1 MSHRVDFVDLSRIK
15 ESFWNPN
22 EMEPET
28 FESLKQ
34 DMLENGAYGIKPI
47 DIFPVGLDRSL
58 GQVVYQISDGHHR
71 YRAAQALKWL
81 KVRAEIHDGMT
92 EAQAKVLNYR
102 RNRERGKLNP
112 IKEAQLFFEE
122 WEKGK
127 GKLTQEQLAKKYGI
141 SQQLVSERLGLLTD
155 TGPALQELVEKRE
168 LLVTHAEEI
177 YHAVVKPEV
186 QETVAR
192 VVSEEKLSPEQTK
205 QLAEAVATVPPEK
218 VEREA
223 RRIAKDLKAEAKG
236 VLHPAPTEAFRR
248 KLIRRLDETAK
259 AVRDL
264 IPREC
269 PYCHKTVGVT
279 LDRDLQ
285 PWER

>member
-1 MSHRVDFVDLSRIK
+1 MSHRVEFVELTRIR
-15 ESFWNPN
+15 ESIWNPN

-34 DMLENGAYGIKPI
+34 DMNENGAYGIKPI
-47 DIFPVGLDRSL
+47 DIFPVGLDR

-71 YRAAQALKWL
+71 FRAAKELKWL
-81 KVRAEIHDGMT
+81 KLRAEIHDGMT

-112 IKEAQLFFEE
+112 AKEAQLFFDD
-122 WEKGK
+122 WKDGK
-127 GKLTQEQLAKKYGI
+127 GKLTQEEIADKYGV
-141 SQQLVSERLGLLTD
+141 SQQLISERLGLLTAAS
-155 TGPALQELVEKRE
+155 PVIQKLVEDRE
-168 LLVTHAEEI
+168 LPPSHAEEI
-177 YHAVVKPEV
+177 YHTVVKPEV
-186 QETVAR
+186 QEVVAR

-205 QLAEAVATVPPEK
+205 QLAEAVAAVPTEK

-223 RRIAKDLKAEAKG
+223 RKIAKDLKAEAKG